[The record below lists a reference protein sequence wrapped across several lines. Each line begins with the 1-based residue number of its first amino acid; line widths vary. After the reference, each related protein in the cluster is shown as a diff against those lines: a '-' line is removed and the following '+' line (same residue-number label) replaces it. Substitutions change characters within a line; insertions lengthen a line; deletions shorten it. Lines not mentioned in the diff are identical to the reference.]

1 MCVTSGTATWP
12 VRGCVRPGS
21 GTTPSAPRLVTARP
35 GSSSWNECS
44 ADGLPTF
51 PAGCAGNIEGKGIPA
66 VGSPREHGE
75 RPGRG
80 RGGRDTRALSSEGG
94 ARSARGRNAPTSGQP
109 TARLSQTQVTLSAPR
124 PPAPHHLSRAQAP
137 SGGTAKVGGQEGREE
152 GRPWAPRRRCWGP
165 ELSIRHER
173 VKTVAERL
181 PRSRETRHV
190 GHGAAPR
197 CSERSLLG
205 GRSAPSQKSPVQLSL
220 ATHLGLVHK

>member
-1 MCVTSGTATWP
+1 M
-12 VRGCVRPGS
+12 
-21 GTTPSAPRLVTARP
+21 ARP
-35 GSSSWNECS
+35 WMRKARLPDHAERSTPGHSASWNECS
-44 ADGLPTF
+44 VDGLPTF
-51 PAGCAGNIEGKGIPA
+51 PAGRAGNIGGKGIPA

-75 RPGRG
+75 WAGRG

-109 TARLSQTQVTLSAPR
+109 TARLSQTQVTPAAPL
-124 PPAPHHLSRAQAP
+124 PPAPHRLSRARAP

-181 PRSRETRHV
+181 PRSREMRHV
-190 GHGAAPR
+190 GQALPLAVLSAACWGAGAPR
-197 CSERSLLG
+197 RRSRLCS
-205 GRSAPSQKSPVQLSL
+205 SPWQP
-220 ATHLGLVHK
+220 T